1 VRHDNDEVDPA
12 NRLVARELERR
23 FEKALESFQTTQDE
37 SERQIKALAQPLD
50 ASEEKRLRSYAEDL
64 RKLWHAETTR
74 PQDKKRVIRLL
85 IESIC
90 VTRLDDELK
99 LMGKVHWIGGQ
110 TTDLELA
117 WRGRNRHAADVD
129 LLDLIRRLAS
139 EFSDSQIARV
149 LGRRGIRTPKGLTF
163 TAHRVAVLRHANG
176 IEKGPAV
183 PRRGSDIYSLD
194 GAAELLKVHP
204 KTVVRWVEGEVLKG
218 VQVAEG
224 APWRIHVTEADVRR
238 LTVTDAPDG
247 WLSLRAA
254 ALALHVTQRTV
265 LQRLNAGK
273 LEAVRVQVGGRSA
286 WRINVPREAYDDHPT
301 LF

>member
-1 VRHDNDEVDPA
+1 
-12 NRLVARELERR
+12 
-23 FEKALESFQTTQDE
+23 
-37 SERQIKALAQPLD
+37 
-50 ASEEKRLRSYAEDL
+50 
-64 RKLWHAETTR
+64 
-74 PQDKKRVIRLL
+74 
-85 IESIC
+85 
-90 VTRLDDELK
+90 
-99 LMGKVHWIGGQ
+99 
-110 TTDLELA
+110 
-117 WRGRNRHAADVD
+117 VD

-163 TAHRVAVLRHANG
+163 TANRVAVLRHANG

-183 PRRGSDIYSLD
+183 PRRGPDIYTLD
-194 GAAELLKVHP
+194 DAAERLKVHP
-204 KTVVRWVEGEVLKG
+204 KTVVRWVEGELLKG

-224 APWRIHVTEADVRR
+224 APWRIHVTEEDVRR
-238 LTVTDAPDG
+238 LTVTDAPEG

-254 ALALHVTQRTV
+254 ALALHVSQRTV